1 MAEKQKSEFFSV
13 EDSTKIKS
21 FLQIPKELFVND
33 KYKNLSLV
41 CKLAYSI
48 YLNRYTTTKYRD
60 DKGPYIIFGDTEI
73 SKLLDTP
80 PQYVATIRRKL
91 KEAKLLDYRRG
102 VSYNKIYLYSYTT
115 QSAEEDNIFFY
126 ENTLDTW
133 KFYRFPNDFFEDK
146 FVNLPLKAKFIY
158 TMYFDAMCAS
168 QANYFVDNKERIYF
182 QDSIYDQELKS
193 NLTTT
198 TIRKY
203 RDYLKACNL
212 LFEYA
217 VVTQKTRYYLLRLEM
232 YEDNV
237 FKFENMSVQEKKE
250 YIKMKNDTLKNKLI
264 VEKDKNV
271 KDIEFIKVSLKK
283 LKLKHKDVIELIYSN
298 LEKELSVQGL
308 RKYLNRSRNMPDD
321 VYDFLLTYCQ
331 ERTGE
336 TPDSIE
342 VNEPEK
348 KEDKF
353 ILIMNNLIAFNKQ
366 SNILVDIDKEF
377 INSSLSTL
385 RQSRRFTI
393 TNKNKK
399 YEESEL
405 INIMSH
411 LGIHDF
417 EYLCIDILNKITE
430 SNYQFKTP
438 GAQINCFLTFM
449 INELDNSNS
458 TPSWFK
464 ENTNIFAIDIY
475 KSRNNIHSGI
485 TFSDDVKD
493 YKWWE
498 EN

>member
-1 MAEKQKSEFFSV
+1 MKVTDVMINAV
-13 EDSTKIKS
+13 
-21 FLQIPKELFVND
+21 
-33 KYKNLSLV
+33 
-41 CKLAYSI
+41 
-48 YLNRYTTTKYRD
+48 
-60 DKGPYIIFGDTEI
+60 
-73 SKLLDTP
+73 
-80 PQYVATIRRKL
+80 L
-91 KEAKLLDYRRG
+91 KE
-102 VSYNKIYLYSYTT
+102 
-115 QSAEEDNIFFY
+115 
-126 ENTLDTW
+126 
-133 KFYRFPNDFFEDK
+133 
-146 FVNLPLKAKFIY
+146 
-158 TMYFDAMCAS
+158 M
-168 QANYFVDNKERIYF
+168 
-182 QDSIYDQELKS
+182 
-193 NLTTT
+193 
-198 TIRKY
+198 
-203 RDYLKACNL
+203 
-212 LFEYA
+212 
-217 VVTQKTRYYLLRLEM
+217 
-232 YEDNV
+232 
-237 FKFENMSVQEKKE
+237 
-250 YIKMKNDTLKNKLI
+250 
-264 VEKDKNV
+264 
-271 KDIEFIKVSLKK
+271 
-283 LKLKHKDVIELIYSN
+283 
-298 LEKELSVQGL
+298 
-308 RKYLNRSRNMPDD
+308 
-321 VYDFLLTYCQ
+321 